1 MSNHMD
7 GNSTSTTTT
16 KWHCKQG
23 PCSSFTSNSPTFPKL
38 YFYHFPNQLHKQIE
52 HSHSKLNKFS
62 IFLHQLSLDP
72 AGLFFFKSPCCRLH
86 VERYHE
92 ILEFPRHLR
101 FFCRLYKP
109 CIHVSC
115 RYVSC
120 SLGEDQ
126 KEEATNRQSVGGVSK
141 ALLHQVQ
148 IHLKGPELS
157 LGGLAVCGSQQFLAD
172 RHHVCGQKQAEV
184 VIAAETMELLMKDW
198 LQRVKDKLRWASLC
212 KPWNFS

>member
-1 MSNHMD
+1 METLPPQQQQNDTASRVHAVFLLQIPQLFQN
-7 GNSTSTTTT
+7 
-16 KWHCKQG
+16 
-23 PCSSFTSNSPTFPKL
+23 FI
-38 YFYHFPNQLHKQIE
+38 YHFPNQLHKRME

-62 IFLHQLSLDP
+62 IPLHQLSFDL

-86 VERYHE
+86 LDCYHE
-92 ILEFPRHLR
+92 IPEFPRHLR
-101 FFCRLYKP
+101 VFCRLYKP

-120 SLGEDQ
+120 SLGQDQ
-126 KEEATNRQSVGGVSK
+126 KEAATNRQSVGGVSK

-184 VIAAETMELLMKDW
+184 VIAVQTLELLTKDW
-198 LQRVKDKLRWASLC
+198 LQRVKDKLRRASLH
-212 KPWNFS
+212 KPWNSSFL